1 MPLFVS
7 DEEFSQLR
15 NDPVQVADK
24 ADAFIRNLY
33 NELETVRAQAD
44 ASSMTAE
51 QTCSLLE
58 QKYLSLSTDFSEL
71 QSRNAQLQ
79 SSLDERISELAQVRA
94 DKHQLHLQS
103 VSTDFEFTF
112 WSCCYEFLFF
122 VQFDLRV
129 NCSIFAIWSISYSSE
144 GFRLIRIM
152 IFVFV

>member
-112 WSCCYEFLFF
+112 
-122 VQFDLRV
+122 
-129 NCSIFAIWSISYSSE
+129 
-144 GFRLIRIM
+144 
-152 IFVFV
+152 